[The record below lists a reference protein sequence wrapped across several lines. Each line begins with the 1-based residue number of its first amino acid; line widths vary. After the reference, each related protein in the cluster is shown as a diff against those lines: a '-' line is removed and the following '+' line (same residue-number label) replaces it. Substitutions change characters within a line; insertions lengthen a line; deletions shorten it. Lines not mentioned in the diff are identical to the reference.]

1 MIEVTSGSTSKYE
14 KVKSSEIRG
23 CHELRKSAHGGA
35 LPLSGPALQQLQS
48 HRSIHEAAY
57 GEAEELTHIA
67 KAFAEAGKEQAVLST
82 VRLLIEH
89 WQTRTL
95 CHATEEE
102 EGFYKEVAMEYPE
115 YADKIFFLTRDHNVM
130 RQLVEEVEKLLV
142 TQGSVH
148 AMLDRF
154 QMLLWL
160 VERHSRDEEKWLLD
174 VAPND
179 HAKRR

>member
-1 MIEVTSGSTSKYE
+1 M
-14 KVKSSEIRG
+14 
-23 CHELRKSAHGGA
+23 
-35 LPLSGPALQQLQS
+35 SGPALQQLQS

-67 KAFAEAGKEQAVLST
+67 KAFADAGKEQAVIST
-82 VRLLIEH
+82 ARLIIEH

-102 EGFYKEVAMEYPE
+102 EGFYKEVAMEHPE
-115 YADKIFFLTRDHNVM
+115 HADKILFLTRDHNVM
-130 RQLVEEVEKLLV
+130 RQLVAEAEELLV
-142 TQGSVH
+142 NQGTIP
-148 AMLDRF
+148 AILDRF

-160 VERHSRDEEKWLLD
+160 VEKHSRDEEKWLLD
-174 VAPND
+174 IETND